1 MLGGVSFISLIPE
14 FRYASSFSFH
24 MCVSSHT
31 ISQKAESSHCIQ
43 IWRGTWRLPQTTN
56 LLWRFNYINYK
67 FMRMHQFVGA
77 TTHHSLCTD
86 FREHYA
92 HPIGVGLQKSR
103 GAQTG
108 L

>member
-14 FRYASSFSFH
+14 FKYASSFSFH

-56 LLWRFNYINYK
+56 LLWRFYYINNK
-67 FMRMHQFVGA
+67 FMRMHRFVGRCNY
-77 TTHHSLCTD
+77 TPL
-86 FREHYA
+86 FVY
-92 HPIGVGLQKSR
+92 
-103 GAQTG
+103 
-108 L
+108 